1 MSDSSNLAKMA
12 LESGAIQLNTEKPF
26 TWASGYKMPIYN
38 DNRILLG
45 KAEYRSYISEV
56 FIKYINSSI
65 QNPDVIAG
73 TATA

>member
-45 KAEYRSYISEV
+45 KAEFRTYISKI
-56 FIKYINSSI
+56 F
-65 QNPDVIAG
+65 
-73 TATA
+73 T